1 MVSFSLVKHNSPSIS
16 TLAKSAAVSIVSFV
30 AGSQIRITDGSL
42 DFSGGAASNRVPTIA
57 SEQNP
62 LGLPRNTLAWAV
74 NCSMRGGGIYP
85 RTGWKIRGV
94 IREAGLFQE
103 AYVYTPIDGNL
114 PYLMVQISGR
124 TYQVRV
130 DLATMITNDVT
141 IAGDPNSATTVLN
154 WMCQGERFL
163 VIQDGINLPLF
174 WDGVFLRRS
183 VGPAQIFGIT
193 AANFTIPAVGD
204 LVDVT
209 LTAPFTG
216 QVGNVV
222 YISGKTYQVAESAP
236 YMDITNMRSD
246 YVGSVIPAG
255 TQFQTTPFAPFTVL
269 AESISQFTV
278 PAMGGSVR
286 VYLKS
291 GYTVAAGNKLKL
303 PSDAPVI
310 RFNVTAV
317 GVTTAAVN
325 HVLLLNVTGVPT
337 TVVNFPVDLESK
349 AELPVGTAMD
359 YYMGRLWVAGSPARG
374 NGREYLAGDIVGS
387 PATPTSGN
395 PAYNYTDSILNIT
408 ENSYLSLGGTFLVP
422 TQAGDIRALSH
433 PANLDT
439 ALGEGQLLAL
449 TRNTIY
455 SVNVVPKRS
464 EWAVLSEPIQR
475 VVQITFGS
483 VGHRCLVQVNGDLF
497 YQAIDGVRSLVQA
510 IRYFQQW
517 GNTALSSEE
526 SRAINLNDRELLIF
540 SSGIEFDQR
549 LLETVMP
556 EQTAQ
561 GVVHKALMPLDFN
574 PISAMGQRG
583 QPVWEGVYQG
593 LDHFHVLR
601 GDFDGKQRAFSIVRS
616 SVDAALE
623 VWELTD
629 DELFDTNRDGEARI
643 RWSFETPSYTW
654 GREFTLKELDT
665 MEIWYDQ
672 LYGEAEFDVE
682 MRVDQSS
689 CWVFWAH
696 WTDCAPRDA
705 CELPG
710 APVPCVYP
718 TQPYKKQYRAMKT
731 LPKPP
736 SVCIAGS
743 GGRPINIGYS
753 FQFRIKIH
761 GYCRVR
767 GLVVHAFEKELQP
780 YANKI
785 C

>member
-1 MVSFSLVKHNSPSIS
+1 M
-16 TLAKSAAVSIVSFV
+16 
-30 AGSQIRITDGSL
+30 AGSQIRITTGQV
-42 DFSGGAASNRVPTIA
+42 DFSGGVNSDRVPTIA

-62 LGLPRNTLAWAV
+62 NGLPGNCLAWAI
-74 NCSMRGGGIYP
+74 NASMRGGGIYP

-103 AYVYTPIDGNL
+103 AYMYAPLTGL
-114 PYLMVQISGR
+114 PYLMVQIAGR

-130 DLATMITNDVT
+130 DLPAMITNDVT
-141 IAGDPNSATTVLN
+141 IAGDANDPTTVLN

-163 VIQDGINLPLF
+163 VIQDGVRLPLF

-183 VGPAQIFGIT
+183 NGPAQLFGTT
-193 AANFTIPAVGD
+193 AANFNVPAVGGV
-204 LVDVT
+204 VDVT

-216 QVGNVV
+216 QVGQVV
-222 YISGKTYQVAESAP
+222 YINGKTYQVADTIETFTIQNNLAL
-236 YMDITNMRSD
+236 
-246 YVGSVIPAG
+246 YVGATVFAG
-255 TQFQTTPFAPFTVL
+255 NIFDQGATLDVAR
-269 AESISQFTV
+269 SIAQWTV
-278 PAMGGSVR
+278 PAVGATVV
-286 VYLKS
+286 VYIATS
-291 GYTVAAGNKLKL
+291 AAGLVGQFVNLRYG
-303 PSDAPVI
+303 PANQ
-310 RFNVTAV
+310 FFVTAAAPQ
-317 GVTTAAVN
+317 TAAAN
-325 HVLLLNVTGVPT
+325 HVLLINVTDTPAN
-337 TVVNFPVDLESK
+337 VVNAGAQLESI
-349 AELPVGTAMD
+349 AELPSGSCMD
-359 YYMGRLWVAGSPARG
+359 YYMGRLWLAGSEANG

-395 PAYNYTDSILNIT
+395 PEYQFTDSILKIT
-408 ENSYLSLGGTFLVP
+408 ENAYLSLGGTFLVP

-464 EWAVLSEPIQR
+464 DWALLSEPIQR

-483 VGHRCLVQVNGDLF
+483 CGHRCLVQVNGDLF

-526 SRAINLNDRELLIF
+526 TRATNLNDRELLIF

-549 LLETVMP
+549 LLQTVIP
-556 EQTAQ
+556 EQTTE
-561 GVVHKALMPLDFN
+561 GVIHKGLMPLDFN

-583 QPVWEGVYQG
+583 QPVWEGVYQFSNPNDG
-593 LDHFHVLR
+593 GGILQILR
-601 GDFDGKQRAFSIVRS
+601 GDYDGKQRAFGIVRS
-616 SVDAALE
+616 SVDHALE

-654 GREFTLKELDT
+654 GREFDLKVLDT
-665 MEIWYDQ
+665 MELWIDQ
-672 LYGEAEFDVE
+672 LYGTVYFTVEF
-682 MRVDQSS
+682 RADQSP
-689 CWVFWAH
+689 CWYYWHH
-696 WTDCAPRDA
+696 WQECAPRDA

-718 TQPYKKQYRAMKT
+718 TQPYKKQYRAMMT

-736 SVCIAGS
+736 SVCTAAS
-743 GGRPINIGYS
+743 GNRPINIGYS
-753 FQFRIKIH
+753 FQFRITIH

-767 GLVVHAFEKELQP
+767 GLVVHAFERDKSNYEG
-780 YANKI
+780 KT